1 MLYMRLSILNWYLK
15 YVTYMLCLKEWGETL
30 FDFSNDVVLEAI
42 PKYVLFLFRKRRKIV
57 YGNQIEA

>member
-1 MLYMRLSILNWYLK
+1 
-15 YVTYMLCLKEWGETL
+15 MLCLKEWGETL

-42 PKYVLFLFRKRRKIV
+42 PKYVLFLFRRRRKIV